1 MCRPKNGETPVAPT
15 TEVSNLLATYEKPT
29 MKSVA
34 KVKAEFTIFK
44 FGESE
49 IRVLDKNGDPWFV
62 AQDVC
67 AALKIQNVTQTIERL
82 DEDERSMF
90 NIGLKSNPMFD
101 SRVREIN
108 LVSESGMYTLVL
120 RCRDAVNKGSVP
132 HTFRKWVTAEV
143 LPSVRKSGF
152 YQKPVSDKKTR
163 LSSATQLTPLRQT
176 AERLITTGIGKIYPD
191 IWKLVHQKFE
201 IEHIH
206 QLRPEQVFEAVEFLN
221 AIEGEYLGKAN
232 KQLSLPISYSM
243 EYFNQYRWMNGINE
257 QSLSAPWR
265 YPANMLTPNGDNPNP
280 IGHMLGEMRQMG
292 YEVDA
297 ALFQLQSLQHH
308 LEMIRHKI
316 DRAQMSLR

>member
-1 MCRPKNGETPVAPT
+1 MHYRNSEAPKVAPN
-15 TEVSNLLATYEKPT
+15 EASESNNPAKVID
-29 MKSVA
+29 MKSIA
-34 KVKAEFTIFK
+34 KAKPDFTIFN
-44 FGESE
+44 FGANE
-49 IRVLDKNGDPWFV
+49 IRVIDKSGEPWFV

-67 AALKIQNVTQTIERL
+67 AALKIQNVTQAIERL
-82 DEDERSMF
+82 DEDERSML
-90 NIGLKSNPMFD
+90 NIGRQGD
-101 SRVREIN
+101 AN

-132 HTFRKWVTAEV
+132 HAFRKWVTAEV
-143 LPSVRKSGF
+143 LPSIRKNGF
-152 YQKPVSDKKTR
+152 YQKPVSDKKHR

-206 QLRPEQVFEAVEFLN
+206 QLSPEQIFEAVEYLN
-221 AIEGEYLGKAN
+221 AIEGEYLGNAN
-232 KQLSLPISYSM
+232 KQMGLPISYSM
-243 EYFNQYRWMNGINE
+243 SYFDRYRWMDGIDDH
-257 QSLSAPWR
+257 SLSAPWR

-280 IGHMLGEMRQMG
+280 LGRMLGEMRQMG

-297 ALFQLQSLQHH
+297 ALFQLQALQHN

-316 DRAQMSLR
+316 DRVQSCLR